1 MGSRF
6 TSSAPHMRAFLENLR
21 KRGLMFLASRTG
33 ARAVAGE
40 IASVVRVPFAA
51 NTLYI
56 DAQASRPAID
66 AQLREAERLARKLK
80 EVVVM
85 GFLYPVTLERVALWA
100 RSVEQRGFVLA
111 PVSALASRKE
121 P

>member
-1 MGSRF
+1 
-6 TSSAPHMRAFLENLR
+6 MRVFLENLK
-21 KRGLMFLASRTG
+21 KRGLMFLESRAG

-40 IASVVRVPFAA
+40 IASITRVPFAA

-66 AQLREAERLARKLK
+66 GQLREAERLAHKLK
-80 EVVVM
+80 EVVIM

-100 RSVEQRGFVLA
+100 KSIEERGLVLA
-111 PVSALASRKE
+111 PVSALARRKE